1 MASAQSVSGVFAPVL
16 TPFDAHLKP
25 DRKAYA
31 GFCRWLLGQGA
42 GLAIFGTNSE
52 ANSLSLAERLDLL
65 EYLIAEG
72 LPAARMMPGSG
83 ACALPD
89 AVALCA
95 AAAKAETAAVLM
107 LPPFYYKGV
116 SDDGLFAFY
125 AETIER
131 TGSAALRIC
140 LYHIPRISGVAISL
154 DLIGRLI
161 GRYPATVVGIKDSG
175 GDMKHTRAMLES
187 FPGFRVFCGSESFLT
202 ETVRLGGAGCISAS
216 ANVNPAAI
224 CNAFQRAAESGAAE
238 RQAAL
243 DTFRKTLENF
253 PMIAALKRIVAEFG
267 RYPGFARL
275 RPPLTAFD
283 ETRTR
288 DLIGRLHALEFSTPE
303 LAAML
308 SSHSEC

>member
-1 MASAQSVSGVFAPVL
+1 MISARLVSGVFAPVL
-16 TPFDAHLKP
+16 TPFDVGLKP

-31 GFCRWLLGQGA
+31 AFCRWLLAQGA

-65 EYLIAEG
+65 QFLLAEG
-72 LPAARMMPGSG
+72 LPAARMMPGAG

-89 AVALCA
+89 AVELGR
-95 AAAKAETAAVLM
+95 AAAKAGCAAVLM

-131 TGSAALRIC
+131 TGDSALRIC
-140 LYHIPRISGVAISL
+140 LYHIPQMSGVSISL
-154 DLIGRLI
+154 GLIGRLI
-161 GRYPATVVGIKDSG
+161 GRYPETVVGIKDSG
-175 GDMKHTRAMLES
+175 GDMRHTRTMLET

-202 ETVRLGGAGCISAS
+202 ETIRLGGAGCISAS

-224 CNAFQRAAESGAAE
+224 CRVYERAAEAGATE

-243 DTFRKTLENF
+243 DAFRRTLESF
-253 PMIAALKRIVAEFG
+253 PMIPALKRIVAEFG
-267 RYPGFARL
+267 HYPEFARV
-275 RPPLTAFD
+275 RPPLVTLDA
-283 ETRTR
+283 ERAR
-288 DLIGRLHALEFSTPE
+288 ELIGKLHVMGFSVPD
-303 LAAML
+303 LAAIL
-308 SSHSEC
+308 ASQF